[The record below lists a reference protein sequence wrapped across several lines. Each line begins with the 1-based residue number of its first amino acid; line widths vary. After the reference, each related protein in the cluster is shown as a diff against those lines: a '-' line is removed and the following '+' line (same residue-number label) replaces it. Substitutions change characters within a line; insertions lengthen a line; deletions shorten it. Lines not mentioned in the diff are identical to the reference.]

1 MTSFPPRW
9 TVEEL
14 AEAAAISAAQFRSER
29 LAITDSWA
37 THYKQARGKFQ
48 LLFEKLNDLNPGAI
62 GDTDLAD
69 AYSLGLGVA
78 LRYLAGPPI
87 SDDDLQV
94 IADVE
99 SIAPGALKKNPEALR
114 RVFEVIERVIDPYRF
129 PWVSAGTPPNARQR
143 EAALPASS
151 VLLAA
156 QRISWTSAGTRSCA
170 FLGS

>member
-69 AYSLGLGVA
+69 AYSLGLGEA

-99 SIAPGALKKNPEALR
+99 SIAPGALKKTPRRSERCLR
-114 RVFEVIERVIDPYRF
+114 
-129 PWVSAGTPPNARQR
+129 
-143 EAALPASS
+143 
-151 VLLAA
+151 
-156 QRISWTSAGTRSCA
+156 
-170 FLGS
+170 